1 MNKNNYKTLLI
12 LLLTTMLKPVSAQYI
27 AHFDSLLTT
36 ANKYIDGSG
45 AAVEG
50 SFTSGQVKFYN
61 AYQTAYGGYW
71 STGWAYSN
79 VKNDTLA
86 GFGNI
91 YAAYAAEGN
100 AGSSKYA
107 VGQQS
112 SIMALTPADAG
123 KPVKGLYV
131 TNGTFA
137 ALSMQKGDAFA
148 KKFGG
153 DSGNDP
159 DYFVLTIRKYTNG
172 VLGADSVNVYLAD
185 FRDNNNSL
193 DYIVRDWK
201 FVDLTSL
208 GNVDS
213 LYFKLASSDYGQF
226 GMNTPAFFCVDDIIT
241 DSDTA
246 DFENLSL
253 QPNAY
258 WNKRSTSLSS
268 IIEDGGFQFR
278 NRYSVAGWG
287 DSWSGGYAVSSMA
300 DTVTAGY
307 KNIFSS
313 YAGSGY
319 NSTTYAMAQQN
330 AKVLLPSVTGLKL
343 KGVYIT
349 NSTYAALS
357 MKNGDAFA
365 KKFGG
370 VSGNDSDWFKV
381 SFVGFK
387 NGVADTV
394 ETYLADFR
402 FADNTQDYIIKE
414 WKWVDLTGL
423 GEADSL
429 TAFLTSSDNG
439 QFGMNTPAFFAIDQ
453 LEMETPTGI
462 RNEKML
468 LPVTLY
474 PNPATDVLTI
484 EIQATTA
491 TLSIFSIAGQQV
503 KTHTLAAGTNT
514 IWIDELET
522 GVYILRVESN
532 GVVGTKKLIVE

>member
-1 MNKNNYKTLLI
+1 MNNTSYKTILI
-12 LLLTTMLKPVSAQYI
+12 VALTLLLKPASAQYI
-27 AHFDSLLTT
+27 ATFDSLLQS
-36 ANKYIDGSG
+36 ANDYIDGSG
-45 AAVEG
+45 APVEG
-50 SFTSGQVKFYN
+50 SFASGQVHFYN

-91 YAAYAAEGN
+91 YAAYAAQGN
-100 AGSSKYA
+100 AASSKYA

-112 SIMALTPADAG
+112 GIMALTPADVG
-123 KPVKGLYV
+123 KPVKGMYV

-137 ALSMQKGDAFA
+137 GLSMKNGDAFA

-153 DSGNDP
+153 VSGNDP

-193 DYIVRDWK
+193 DYIVKDWK

-213 LYFKLASSDYGQF
+213 LYFVLSSSDNGQF

-246 DFENLSL
+246 DFENLYL
-253 QPNAY
+253 QPNTY
-258 WNKRSTSLSS
+258 WNKRSTSLSNM
-268 IIEDGGFQFR
+268 IENAGFMFR
-278 NRYSVAGWG
+278 NRYSVASWG
-287 DSWSGGYAVSSMA
+287 DSWSGGYAISTMN
-300 DTVTAGY
+300 DTVTSGY
-307 KNIFSS
+307 ENIFSS

-319 NSTTYAMAQQN
+319 NSMAYAVAQQN
-330 AKVLLPSVTGLKL
+330 AKVILPSVTGLTL

-381 SFVGFK
+381 SFVGYQ

-394 ETYLADFR
+394 EAYLADFR
-402 FADNTQDYIIKE
+402 FADNTQDYIVKE
-414 WKWVDLTGL
+414 WKWVDLSGL
-423 GEADSL
+423 GDADSI
-429 TAFLTSSDNG
+429 TTILTSSDNG
-439 QFGMNTPAFFAIDQ
+439 QFGMNTPAFFAIDN
-453 LEMETPTGI
+453 LEMEQSTGI
-462 RNEKML
+462 STEKVS

-474 PNPATDVLTI
+474 PNPATDVVTI
-484 EIQATTA
+484 ETQATT
-491 TLSIFSIAGQQV
+491 TVTIFNIAGQLV
-503 KTHTLAAGTNT
+503 KTQTLAAGANT
-514 IWIDELET
+514 VIIDELET
-522 GVYILRVESN
+522 GVYILRLESN
-532 GVVGTKKLIVE
+532 GVVGTRKLIVE